1 MILDTRQEA
10 ETMDEEEQHHDLV
23 YVNVWENVNGDVKLT
38 GQRPISRLEFEK
50 MQRNQDFSELMLS
63 NVV

>member
-38 GQRPISRLEFEK
+38 GQRPISRMEFEK

>member
-38 GQRPISRLEFEK
+38 GQRPISRQEFEK